1 MYHFPDYIKLL
12 LFVNDNDWQKKLTE
26 RLLLLNTVNSSDLVC
41 RKVGW
46 NCLDGKGSSP
56 FPVMHNTS
64 TYIMYGACNAAKS
77 LHLCWLV
84 NWFISWS
91 IRDEGTYQTCES
103 RVDSLVACKQ
113 SRLQRKFGS
122 RAGKKD
128 RVRKYSPY
136 SSLCPCRILSTSFTC
151 LHRQNFPQND
161 TSKPASRLT
170 PWS

>member
-91 IRDEGTYQTCES
+91 IRGEGTYQTCES

-136 SSLCPCRILSTSFTC
+136 SSLCPCRILFTSFTC

-161 TSKPASRLT
+161 TSKPSKPAG
-170 PWS
+170 